1 MLPVD
6 TVLPELLDALA
17 DRTTVLLQAPT
28 GSGKTTRVPIA
39 LLAAPWR
46 QERRILMLEPRRLAA
61 RSAARF
67 MAARLGERTG
77 QTIGYRTRLDS
88 RISKTTQVE
97 VVTEG
102 ILTRLIQSDPELP
115 NYAAVIFDEFH
126 ERSLQADLG
135 LALVR
140 ETQQA
145 LRENLRLVVM
155 SATLDTAALA
165 TVLGPCP
172 VVHAE
177 GRSHPVAV
185 HYRPASPRQRDR
197 PETHMAACL
206 LEALDRETG
215 SALVFLP
222 GMREM
227 RRLAARLNG
236 RLPDSVRLCLLH
248 GQIDAA
254 EQDAAIQ
261 PPPPGQ
267 RKVVLA
273 SAIAESSLTIEGIRI
288 VIDAGLQRRARFDPN
303 SGMARLVTERVSKAS
318 AEQRRGRA
326 GRLEAGVC
334 YRLWSEAE
342 QTRLQAHTPPEIL
355 SADLAPVVLELAQW
369 GVSDPARMTWLDP
382 PPRAPWQQAA
392 ELLRQLG
399 ALDAHRRITPHGRAM
414 LSLGLHPRLAHMVL
428 VGREI
433 GLARTAAELAG
444 LLQERGGLHDSA
456 DIQLRLSRMRQA
468 KRPTGALL
476 RARKAADKL
485 TGRESD
491 TATCRQASGRLLAH
505 AWPDRIARSRGKRG
519 RFLLAN
525 GRGALLDEADPLA
538 GEEWLV
544 ACELDGR
551 AREARIFLAA
561 AVDRTD
567 LENDFA
573 ERIETLESA
582 DWDERRGTVV
592 ARRQRRLGALVFE
605 QTELQQPDPE
615 ILQAG
620 LLAAVR
626 RKGLDTL
633 PWTEAAR
640 QWQAR
645 AQLLHRLEPR
655 HWPAFDGASLAE
667 SLDDWLLPWLAGTS
681 RWSDLQSLDLV
692 AMLQSRL
699 GHRHLPEFD
708 RLVPATLALPTG
720 RAARLDYRADGGPVL
735 AVKLQAMFGCADT
748 PKVAGGRVPVTLHL
762 LSPAGRPLAVTADL
776 ASFWQNAYGQV
787 RKDMR
792 GRYPKHPWP
801 EDPLAA
807 DATERARPTR
817 RGIDSDESTR

>member
-6 TVLPELLDALA
+6 TALPELIAALE
-17 DRTTVLLQAPT
+17 RHPTVLLQAPT
-28 GSGKTTRVPIA
+28 GSGKTTRVPPA
-39 LLAAPWR
+39 LLEAGWR
-46 QERRILMLEPRRLAA
+46 NGKRILMLEPRRLAA
-61 RSAARF
+61 RAAADF
-67 MAARLGERTG
+67 MARQRGEAVGRTV
-77 QTIGYRTRLDS
+77 GYRTRLDTKVS
-88 RISKTTQVE
+88 GATRIE

-102 ILTRLIQSDPELP
+102 ILTRLIQSDPALSD
-115 NYAAVIFDEFH
+115 YAAVIFDEFH

-145 LRENLRLVVM
+145 LREDLRLLIM
-155 SATLDTAALA
+155 SATLETGPLA
-165 TVLGPCP
+165 DMLDSCP
-172 VVHAE
+172 VVQAE
-177 GRSHPVAV
+177 GRSYPVDLV
-185 HYRPASPRQRDR
+185 YRPPGPRHRDR
-197 PETHMAACL
+197 PEAHIAACL
-206 LEALDRETG
+206 LEALEAETG

-222 GMREM
+222 GWREI
-227 RRLAARLNG
+227 RRLAEQLEG
-236 RLPDSVRLCLLH
+236 RLPGNTRLCRLH
-248 GQIDAA
+248 GQLDAS
-254 EQDAAIQ
+254 EQDAAIR
-261 PPPPGQ
+261 PAPPGQ

-303 SGMARLVTERVSKAS
+303 SGMTRLVTERVSKAS

-326 GRLEAGVC
+326 GRLETGVC
-334 YRLWSEAE
+334 YRLWSESQQA
-342 QTRLQAHTPPEIL
+342 RLEPHTPAEIL

-369 GVSDPARMTWLDP
+369 GVSDPAELNWLDP
-382 PPRAPWQQAA
+382 PPKAPWQQAA
-392 ELLRQLG
+392 ELLARLG
-399 ALDAHRRITPHGRAM
+399 ALDAQWRITPHGRAM

-428 VGREI
+428 FGREI

-444 LLQERGGLHDSA
+444 LLQERDGRHDSA
-456 DIQLRLSRMRQA
+456 DIQLRLSRLR
-468 KRPTGALL
+468 RTTHPSGALL

-491 TATCRQASGRLLAH
+491 TATCRLASGRLLAQ
-505 AWPDRIARSRGKRG
+505 AWPDRIARSRGQRG

-538 GEEWLV
+538 GAAWLV

-561 AVDRTD
+561 AVDRSD
-567 LENDFA
+567 LEHDFA
-573 ERIETLESA
+573 ERVETVESA

-605 QTELQQPDPE
+605 QSELQQPDPE

-633 PWTEAAR
+633 PWTDAAR

-645 AQLLHRLEPR
+645 AQRLHELKPEQ
-655 HWPAFDGASLAE
+655 WPGFDDASLTE
-667 SLDDWLLPWLAGTS
+667 HLEEWLLPWLAGKR
-681 RWSDLQSLDLV
+681 RWGELQSLDLI

-699 GHRHLPEFD
+699 GHGRLREFD
-708 RLVPATLALPTG
+708 RLMPASLRLPTG
-720 RAARLDYRADGGPVL
+720 RSARLDYRAEGGPVL
-735 AVKLQAMFGCADT
+735 AVKLQAIFGCTDT
-748 PKVAGGRVPVTLHL
+748 PRVGGGRVPVTLHL

-776 ASFWQNAYGQV
+776 TSIWRNAYPEV

-801 EDPLAA
+801 EDPATAA
-807 DATERARPTR
+807 PTERTAR
-817 RGIDSDESTR
+817 RGN